1 MACCEADKTQTEAA
15 THAKA
20 KAEQY
25 AQRQVDCKDIASQG
39 SCCTMPVLTSLQ
51 YDMSGVFAS
60 LPRCL
65 HIAKLDNE
73 LAMHEYGVVTKA

>member
-1 MACCEADKTQTEAA
+1 MACCEAHKAQTEAA

-51 YDMSGVFAS
+51 YDMSGVCTGM
-60 LPRCL
+60 PRCL
-65 HIAKLDNE
+65 HIAKLDST
-73 LAMHEYGVVTKA
+73 LAMREYGVGTQA